1 MSDEIRKIKP
11 TDTYR
16 NPLIM
21 NPEAADNEMSRPLFL
36 GGLSEQHTAIFETA
50 MVFAKLNQMR
60 NDVAQGQEV
69 PKSYLNSME
78 VKYEEL
84 CQKHFENVTQEEL
97 GPTLLNYFGFIKRVR
112 DSLLSKGE
120 YDEALKVENL
130 INTVEHSQAGRIGL
144 VAPVPVKANKSGST
158 RERMRRSVLKVTG
171 SPDSFAIILMNS
183 RILLKAATPSPWD
196 VATLINKIA
205 LALSGAQY
213 GQRYMTNSIHLER
226 ALISRVILTWVLERL
241 TYWSV
246 SDVLLTEELLEVI
259 EITDINEICM
269 AVLAT
274 ASPKGV
280 PYLLTCLADKCGF
293 RDQVLIDPADM
304 TVYDHYRY
312 PDAYMAQIT
321 DAINSGKRLT
331 KQELRDSRLPV
342 IGPDG
347 KPVDTLIK
355 IKGGAI
361 EMKIGIPYAS
371 EYFTVFDY
379 AANLL
384 NKEIRELAVQFPKA
398 SVLEERRKE
407 LMSSFRMIDY
417 VQYFETYTT
426 KGNPMVDGDVDEVI
440 QRNTDP
446 GEFILGLID
455 IFNEETDL
463 YADVLVRL
471 IKTIPVLSYTF
482 VGIRDD
488 QCPGCRERAQ
498 GVEKEL
504 NGGFTPID
512 PVLNFFDQARILI
525 AQRKGIGESQEEI
538 LS

>member
-21 NPEAADNEMSRPLFL
+21 NPENADNEMSRPLFL

-60 NDVAQGQEV
+60 SDVAQGQEV
-69 PKSYLNSME
+69 PRSYLNSME

-84 CQKHFENVTQEEL
+84 CQKHFENVSQEEL

-130 INTVEHSQAGRIGL
+130 INTVEHSQVGRVGL
-144 VAPVPVKANKSGST
+144 VAPVPVKANKGGST

-213 GQRYMTNSIHLER
+213 GQRYTTNSIHLER

-293 RDQVLIDPADM
+293 RDQVLMDPADM

-312 PDAYMAQIT
+312 PEAYMAQIT
-321 DAINSGKRLT
+321 DAINSGKRLS
-331 KQELRDSRLPV
+331 KQELRDTRLPV
-342 IGPDG
+342 IGSDG
-347 KPVDTLIK
+347 NAVDTLIK

-417 VQYFETYTT
+417 IQYFETYTT

-440 QRNTDP
+440 RRNTDP

-498 GVEKEL
+498 GMEKEL